1 MKSESLIWHNR
12 YWITLLI
19 IVLIF
24 GIAIGE
30 GFGNLTF
37 SNQVNQL
44 RQEVQSLQLETQT
57 SQPNSNTTYI
67 TYQTGGNISIPQ
79 LYQSVKNSVVII
91 TGIVTAQSFF
101 GTLYEE
107 VQGSGFVYNLT
118 GRMVI
123 ITNFHVI
130 DGAFNITV
138 TFTDGNMYAATVLG
152 SDPYA
157 DLAVL
162 SAAASNSE
170 LKAIPVVSSTDLQV
184 GDSVIAIGNPYGL
197 SGSVTTGIISQL
209 GRTITE
215 GTTGGYSIADVIQIS
230 AAINPGN
237 SGGPLLNY
245 LGQVIGITTATV
257 SGSQGLGLAIPSS
270 TILKEVSSLANTG
283 SYTDHSWMG
292 VNTTDMSYYIAQAM
306 GVNVTYGCLIQSI
319 TSGSPAEQVGLH
331 VGNQVV
337 QIMGSN
343 VVLGGDLIIGIN
355 GTRILNGDDLSSYLE
370 QYTFPSQTIEI
381 NILRNGQVM
390 NIPLTLATR
399 PPPS

>member
-1 MKSESLIWHNR
+1 M
-12 YWITLLI
+12 
-19 IVLIF
+19 LIF

>member
-1 MKSESLIWHNR
+1 MAKSESPIWRRR
-12 YWITLLI
+12 YIATLLLV
-19 IVLIF
+19 VLIF
-24 GIAIGE
+24 GIVIGE
-30 GFGNLTF
+30 EFGYLTF
-37 SNQVNQL
+37 SSQVNQL
-44 RQEVQSLQLETQT
+44 QQEVQSLRSDAQT
-57 SQPNSNTTYI
+57 SQPYLNTTYF
-67 TYQTGGNISIPQ
+67 TYQTGGNISISQ

-91 TGIVTAQSFF
+91 SGIVTEKSLF
-101 GTLYEE
+101 GTLYGE

-130 DGAFNITV
+130 DGALNITV
-138 TFTDGNMYAATVLG
+138 TFTDGNMYAATLLG

-170 LKAIPVVSSTDLQV
+170 LRPIPVVSSIDLKV
-184 GDSVIAIGNPYGL
+184 GDPVMAIGNPFGL
-197 SGSVTTGIISQL
+197 TGSVTTGIISQL

-215 GTTGGYSIADVIQIS
+215 DTTGGYSIADVIQIS
-230 AAINPGN
+230 ASINPGN

-283 SYTDHSWMG
+283 SYTDHPWIG
-292 VNTTDMSYYIAQAM
+292 VNSIDMGYDIAQSM

-319 TSGSPAEQVGLH
+319 TSGGPAEHAGLH
-331 VGNQVV
+331 GGNRVV
-337 QIMGSN
+337 QIMGSK
-343 VVLGGDLIIGIN
+343 VVLGGDLIIAIN
-355 GTRILNGDDLSSYLE
+355 GNRIVNGDDLSAYLE
-370 QYTFPSQTIEI
+370 RYTLPGQTIDI
-381 NILRNGQVM
+381 SILRNGQVM
-390 NIPLTLATR
+390 NILLTLSAR
-399 PPPS
+399 P

>member
-1 MKSESLIWHNR
+1 
-12 YWITLLI
+12 
-19 IVLIF
+19 VLIF

>member
-1 MKSESLIWHNR
+1 
-12 YWITLLI
+12 
-19 IVLIF
+19 VLIF

-30 GFGNLTF
+30 EFGNLTL

-44 RQEVQSLQLETQT
+44 QQEVQSLQSEVQT
-57 SQPNSNTTYI
+57 SQLNTNTTYA
-67 TYQTGGNISIPQ
+67 TYETGGNISISQ

-91 TGIVTAQSFF
+91 SGIVTEKSFF
-101 GTLYEE
+101 GTLYGE
-107 VQGSGFVYNLT
+107 VEGSGFVYNLT

-123 ITNFHVI
+123 ITNFHVV
-130 DGAFNITV
+130 DGALNITV
-138 TFTDGNMYAATVLG
+138 TFTDGNTYAATLLG

-170 LKAIPVVSSTDLQV
+170 LRPIPVVSSIDLKV
-184 GDSVIAIGNPYGL
+184 GDPVIAIGNPFGL
-197 SGSVTTGIISQL
+197 TGSVTTGIISQL

-215 GTTGGYSIADVIQIS
+215 DTTGGYSIADVIQIS
-230 AAINPGN
+230 ASINPGN

-270 TILKEVSSLANTG
+270 TILKEVSSLTNTG
-283 SYTDHSWMG
+283 SYTDHPWMG
-292 VNTTDMSYYIAQAM
+292 VNSTDMSYYIAQSM

-319 TSGSPAEQVGLH
+319 TSGGPAEQAGLH
-331 VGNQVV
+331 GGNRVV

-343 VVLGGDLIIGIN
+343 VVLGGDLITAIN
-355 GTRILNGDDLSSYLE
+355 GNRIVNGDDLSSYLE
-370 QYTFPSQTIEI
+370 RYILPGQTIDI
-381 NILRNGQVM
+381 TILRNGQVM
-390 NIPLTLATR
+390 NIPLTLSSMQLT
-399 PPPS
+399 